1 MNSNLSFKERAKLAL
16 ELLSKQSPVT
26 LEEARK
32 QVEWLKEQSRSKN
45 KKQRA

>member
-1 MNSNLSFKERAKLAL
+1 MNYNLSFKERAKLAM

-32 QVEWLKEQSRSKN
+32 QALWLKEQSNSKV
-45 KKQRA
+45 KKQRI